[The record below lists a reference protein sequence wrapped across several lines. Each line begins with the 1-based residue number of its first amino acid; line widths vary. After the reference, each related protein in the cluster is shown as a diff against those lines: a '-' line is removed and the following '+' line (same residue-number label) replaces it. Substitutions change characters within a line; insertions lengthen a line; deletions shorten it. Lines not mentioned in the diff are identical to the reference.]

1 MDVRLRDRI
10 DSCIDLSRSVSVLLD
25 MRENNLKKKRE
36 AQRNLLCR
44 DSVVLALAVAWL
56 HKLI

>member
-25 MRENNLKKKRE
+25 MRENNLKKRE

>member
-25 MRENNLKKKRE
+25 MRENNLKKKRGSKE
-36 AQRNLLCR
+36 PL
-44 DSVVLALAVAWL
+44 V
-56 HKLI
+56 

>member
-1 MDVRLRDRI
+1 MDVRLRDGI

-25 MRENNLKKKRE
+25 MRENNLKKRE

>member
-25 MRENNLKKKRE
+25 MCENNLKKRE

>member
-25 MRENNLKKKRE
+25 MCENNLKKKRGSKE
-36 AQRNLLCR
+36 PL
-44 DSVVLALAVAWL
+44 V
-56 HKLI
+56 